1 MTFKNKE
8 KAVPPLFRDPSMKA
22 LLDFYLHLQTYRS
35 LGGKADISELV
46 DPSIADYVSQCIDE
60 AGNSEDDDYV
70 PLLMA
75 TTERRR
81 QKRNFSDLR
90 ILKRLGSVLRPS
102 RSTAQL
108 DLFRLRAKTF
118 DPVEVNNVNRKFKAL
133 QLLVNPDVP
142 EDVLKE
148 TYCRCFRVQGS
159 NTIMYKVKELAEGL
173 DIPSI
178 MPKVMAM
185 SRDLQESQE
194 MVNSFSPAAAR
205 PRAPHVHEREPR
217 SDHQDPSERHDRQG
231 SKPIV
236 KPNRQNKPKKQY
248 VCYNCGKPGHPSFK
262 CAEPKAFCPKCHKS
276 GHLADY
282 CPTKKG
288 SKSASVCSFCF
299 GFKIRRG
306 PECPE
311 GDFPG

>member
-133 QLLVNPDVP
+133 P
-142 EDVLKE
+142 
-148 TYCRCFRVQGS
+148 YCKNG
-159 NTIMYKVKELAEGL
+159 
-173 DIPSI
+173 
-178 MPKVMAM
+178 
-185 SRDLQESQE
+185 
-194 MVNSFSPAAAR
+194 
-205 PRAPHVHEREPR
+205 
-217 SDHQDPSERHDRQG
+217 
-231 SKPIV
+231 
-236 KPNRQNKPKKQY
+236 
-248 VCYNCGKPGHPSFK
+248 
-262 CAEPKAFCPKCHKS
+262 
-276 GHLADY
+276 
-282 CPTKKG
+282 
-288 SKSASVCSFCF
+288 
-299 GFKIRRG
+299 
-306 PECPE
+306 
-311 GDFPG
+311 